1 MEYNNEIKRKNI
13 LEKCINN
20 SYQCRNKLSVS
31 MYGWRNKLFNLKDS
45 MKYNLVNL
53 NIKFVPKDS
62 LIHILNKTYD
72 PNEQKDLD
80 KLNKELNKFLLIT
93 YRSNYKE
100 QINTKNES
108 KYTSDC
114 GWGCMIRSSQMIFS
128 RIIYKI
134 FKLKSKEKI
143 SSDLIVNS
151 IIPFFMED
159 NIYISDINKDK
170 NEYIKIRMDNYIEQ
184 LNKFLEEKTIKN
196 EYKKLDIKSIDPP
209 FSIHKI
215 CTLGEIYGRTCGEW
229 FSDFELPKIYEII
242 NSTFNI
248 IPNLSILHF
257 NSDLEVHKVIEKC
270 LERIEDS
277 NAVNLSEKEYF
288 MNEKKDKF
296 ILKRMGAIF
305 VSVRLGVSS
314 ISPEYFPSIKKLFQ
328 CKQFIGFIGGKV
340 NSASYFF
347 GYDEDGLLY
356 LDPHYNQESNN
367 GLDLNNFKTYLQKT
381 VYILPFKSLQ
391 CAFTIGFLFRDIREF
406 RELYFYLKSLTV
418 DKNCCFHIQ
427 FEPYKDDVMIP
438 EKEIENFN
446 NEGDDF

>member
-1 MEYNNEIKRKNI
+1 MENSNDTKRNI
-13 LEKCINN
+13 IEKCINN

-31 MYGWRNKLFNLKDS
+31 MNGWKSKLFNLKDL

-62 LIHILNKTYD
+62 PIYILHKEYD
-72 PNEQKDLD
+72 PNETKAMI
-80 KLNKELNKFLLIT
+80 KLNKELDKFLLIT

-100 QINTKNES
+100 QINSKNES

-128 RIIYKI
+128 RVIYKI
-134 FKLKSKEKI
+134 FKFKKEEKV
-143 SSDLIVNS
+143 SSELIVNS
-151 IIPFFMED
+151 IIPFFMDD

-196 EYKKLDIKSIDPP
+196 EYKKLNIKSIDPP

-215 CTLGEIYGRTCGEW
+215 CILGELYGRTCGEW

-248 IPNLSILHF
+248 ISNLSILHF

-270 LERIEDS
+270 LERIEDI
-277 NAVNLSEKEYF
+277 NASNLSEKEYF
-288 MNEKKDKF
+288 MNEKKEKY
-296 ILKRMGAIF
+296 IMKRMGAIF

-314 ISPEYFPSIKKLFQ
+314 IAPEYFPSIRKLFQ
-328 CKQFIGFIGGKV
+328 CKQFLGFIGGKV
-340 NSASYFF
+340 NSASYFI
-347 GYDEDGLLY
+347 GYNEEGFLY

-367 GLDLNNFKTYLQKT
+367 SLDLNNFKTYIQKT

-391 CAFTIGFLFRDIREF
+391 CAFTMGFLFRDVNEF

-427 FEPYKDDVMIP
+427 FEPYKVDDINVLQ
-438 EKEIENFN
+438 KEIENFN
-446 NEGDDF
+446 NESDDF

>member
-1 MEYNNEIKRKNI
+1 MENNSDIKRKNI

-20 SYQCRNKLSVS
+20 SYQIRNKLSVS
-31 MYGWRNKLFNLKDS
+31 MYGWKNKLFNLKDL

-62 LIHILNKTYD
+62 PIHILYKTIE
-72 PNEQKDLD
+72 PNDID
-80 KLNKELNKFLLIT
+80 KLNKEINKFLLVT

-100 QINTKNES
+100 LINSKNNS

-134 FKLKSKEKI
+134 FKRKNKEQF
-143 SSDLIVNS
+143 SSDLIINS
-151 IIPFFMED
+151 IIPFFMDD
-159 NIYISDINKDK
+159 NIYISEINKEK
-170 NEYIKIRMDNYIEQ
+170 NEYIKIGMDNYIEQ

-270 LERIEDS
+270 FERIEDS
-277 NAVNLSEKEYF
+277 NAVNLNEKDYF
-288 MNEKKDKF
+288 MNEKKEKF
-296 ILKRMGAIF
+296 IMKRMGAIF

-314 ISPEYFPSIKKLFQ
+314 ISSEYFPSIKKLFQ

-347 GYDEDGLLY
+347 GYDEDGFLY
-356 LDPHYNQESNN
+356 LYPHYNQESSNS
-367 GLDLNNFKTYLQKT
+367 LDLNNFNTYTQKT

-391 CAFTIGFLFRDIREF
+391 CAFTIGFFFRDVNDF

-418 DKNCCFHIQ
+418 DKNCCFHVQ
-427 FEPYKDDVMIP
+427 FEPYSDDNILSQN
-438 EKEIENFN
+438 EIDNFN

>member
-1 MEYNNEIKRKNI
+1 MEYNNDIKRENI

-31 MYGWRNKLFNLKDS
+31 MYGWKNKLFNLKDS

-53 NIKFVPKDS
+53 NIKFIPKDS
-62 LIHILNKTYD
+62 IIHILYKTYE
-72 PNEQKDLD
+72 PKDLD

-100 QINTKNES
+100 QINSKNES

-134 FKLKSKEKI
+134 FKLKGKEDF
-143 SSDLIVNS
+143 SLDLIVNS
-151 IIPFFMED
+151 IIPFFMDD
-159 NIYISDINKDK
+159 NIYISDINREK

-215 CTLGEIYGRTCGEW
+215 CILGEMYGRTCGEW

-270 LERIEDS
+270 FERIEDS
-277 NAVNLSEKEYF
+277 NAANLNEKDYF
-288 MNEKKDKF
+288 MNEKKEKY
-296 ILKRMGAIF
+296 IMKRMGAIF
-305 VSVRLGVSS
+305 VSIRLGVSS
-314 ISPEYFPSIKKLFQ
+314 ISPEYFPSIKKLFL

-347 GYDEDGLLY
+347 GYDDDGLLY

-367 GLDLNNFKTYLQKT
+367 GLDLNNFKTYTQKT

-391 CAFTIGFLFRDIREF
+391 CAFTIGFLFRDVSEF
-406 RELYFYLKSLTV
+406 RELYFYLKTLTV
-418 DKNCCFHIQ
+418 DKNCCFHVQ
-427 FEPYKDDVMIP
+427 FEPYKDDAIITQ
-438 EKEIENFN
+438 KEIEEFN

>member
-1 MEYNNEIKRKNI
+1 MEYNNDIKRTNI
-13 LEKCINN
+13 LEKCINI

-31 MYGWRNKLFNLKDS
+31 MYGWKNKLFNLKDS

-62 LIHILNKTYD
+62 LIHILGKTYD
-72 PNEQKDLD
+72 PNEPKDLD
-80 KLNKELNKFLLIT
+80 KLNKELNKFLLVT

-100 QINTKNES
+100 QINSKNES

-134 FKLKSKEKI
+134 FKLKSKEQI

-151 IIPFFMED
+151 IIPFFMDD
-159 NIYISDINKDK
+159 NIYISDINKEK
-170 NEYIKIRMDNYIEQ
+170 NQYIKIRMDNYIEQ

-215 CTLGEIYGRTCGEW
+215 CILGELYGRTCGEW

-242 NSTFNI
+242 NATFNI

-270 LERIEDS
+270 FERIEDS
-277 NAVNLSEKEYF
+277 NDVNFSENEYF
-288 MNEKKDKF
+288 MNEKKEKF
-296 ILKRMGAIF
+296 VVKRMGAIF

-314 ISPEYFPSIKKLFQ
+314 ISPEYFPSIKNLFQ

-367 GLDLNNFKTYLQKT
+367 GLDLYNFKTYTQKT

-391 CAFTIGFLFRDIREF
+391 CAFTIGFLFRNVKEF

-427 FEPYKDDVMIP
+427 FEPYKDDMIISQ
-438 EKEIENFN
+438 KEIENYN
-446 NEGDDF
+446 NEDDDF